1 MHSSDIY
8 ELQTKYFGSPTSWL
22 LTVTC
27 RNVGNPLLSLT
38 VTCRNVAMYV
48 GTVKILTVLVLLLEK
63 AQLASTVATASYCQ
77 LLLATASQL
86 LLASYCQPATASQLA
101 SWGEHKNQG
110 SYNGVLLIPSNR
122 EFDSSQYSLTLST
135 FHAPWQKYSSKVRII
150 YTHKIT

>member
-63 AQLASTVATASYCQ
+63 AQLASTVATASYC
-77 LLLATASQL
+77 
-86 LLASYCQPATASQLA
+86 
-101 SWGEHKNQG
+101 
-110 SYNGVLLIPSNR
+110 
-122 EFDSSQYSLTLST
+122 
-135 FHAPWQKYSSKVRII
+135 
-150 YTHKIT
+150 